1 MDASNFPSPPKYSR
15 IDFLCQNYQAL
26 RPYKPVYLPK
36 DYPDLTN
43 KIAIVTG
50 MNTGIGYHV
59 TKLLLAQNCEVY
71 GLVRTESKGEEAKT
85 KILKEL
91 GTTGKGSLTI
101 VSGCE
106 LSDFAKVKEVGLKLQ
121 NEILKD
127 KTINIIIHNAGLMSS
142 LNNTSNEKEG
152 IELMFATNVMGPQ
165 LLQNYLDP
173 LFLKKDSDLK
183 RIVWV
188 SSLAHQNAPWPY
200 GIHFEDP
207 MYKDLS
213 KRPSSFDL
221 YGQSKACNVLQ
232 AKAWATQNN
241 ASKYG
246 IISTSCFPGILTT
259 DLMRDF
265 PSILQRLGKMLFYTP
280 VYGAYSELF
289 AALSPAIQ
297 KQAEYVLPFGKIGK
311 PRADIAAAMEN
322 GIDLKFWDFIQESL
336 KEYL

>member
-1 MDASNFPSPPKYSR
+1 MDASKFPTAPKYSR
-15 IDFLCQNYQAL
+15 IDFLCQNYQGF
-26 RPYKPVYLPK
+26 RPYKAVFLPK
-36 DYPDLTN
+36 DYPDLTG
-43 KIAIVTG
+43 KTAVITG

-71 GLVRTESKGEEAKT
+71 GLVRTASKGEEAKAR
-85 KILKEL
+85 ILKEL
-91 GTTGKGSLTI
+91 GTEEKGSLTI
-101 VSGCE
+101 VGGCE

-121 NEILKD
+121 NELLKD
-127 KTINIIIHNAGLMSS
+127 KTINIIIHNAGLMSA

-152 IELMFATNVMGPQ
+152 IELMFATDVMGPQ

-200 GIHFEDP
+200 GINFEDP
-207 MYKDLS
+207 FYKNLS
-213 KRPSSFDL
+213 NRPSSYTL
-221 YGQSKACNVLQ
+221 YGQSKACNILQ

-246 IISTSCFPGILTT
+246 IISTSCFPGIITT
-259 DLMRDF
+259 DLMRDY
-265 PSILQRLGKMLFYTP
+265 PSGMQKISKMFFSAP

-289 AALSPAIQ
+289 AALSPTI
-297 KQAEYVLPFGKIGK
+297 KRQAEYVLPFGKIGK

-322 GIDLKFWDFIQESL
+322 GIDVQFWEFIQESL